1 MIPVSYNIRSLAVR
15 KTSTI
20 AALIG
25 IALVVI
31 IFSGSSMLNAGI
43 RRTLGNSGRAENAII
58 TRFGSDNELSSGIE
72 SSRVSTVISNPE
84 FVARDKQGN
93 YLGVGEVVIVIAADL
108 VHQKGQ
114 FTNVVVRGTPANVW
128 DFRDEVHIVKGRK
141 PTPGTDEVAIGKNV
155 PGRFRNIELDSTFEL
170 RTKRPAKVVGIF
182 DAGGSAFDSEIW
194 GDIDALRQAFRRE
207 GYVSSVRVRL
217 TSPAKLASFKTYVES
232 DKTMG
237 LAVERE
243 DKFYEK
249 QSEGMTLFF
258 GVMGG
263 LFAFFCCLGAIIGA
277 MITMYAQVQNR
288 AKEIGTLKALGFSR
302 GQILLSFLLES
313 VLLAVGGAAVGTVLS
328 FALGL
333 IKFPTMNMMTW
344 SEVTVTFDPNLP
356 TIMSAFVFAAVMG
369 ILGGFFPAW
378 RASKL
383 SAIEAM
389 RN

>member
-43 RRTLGNSGRAENAII
+43 RRTLGSSGRAENAII
-58 TRFGSDNELSSGIE
+58 SRFGSDNELSSGIE
-72 SSRVSTVISNPE
+72 VSRVQTVISNPE

-93 YLGVGEVVIVIAADL
+93 YMGVGEVVVVVAGDL
-108 VHQKGQ
+108 VHQKGK
-114 FTNVVVRGTPANVW
+114 FSNLVVRGVPPNVW
-128 DFRDEVHIVKGRK
+128 DFRDEVKIVKGRK
-141 PTPGTDEVAIGKNV
+141 PQPGTDEVAIGKNV
-155 PGRFRNIELDSTFEL
+155 PGRFVNVELDSTFEL
-170 RTKRPAKVVGIF
+170 RKNRPAKVVGIF
-182 DAGGSAFDSEIW
+182 DAGGSAFDSEVW
-194 GDIDALRQAFRRE
+194 GDIDAVRQGFRRE

-237 LAVERE
+237 LSVERE

-249 QSEGMTLFF
+249 QSEGMTMFF

-263 LFAFFCCLGAIIGA
+263 MFAFFCCLGAIIGA

-356 TIMSAFVFAAVMG
+356 TILFAFVFAAVMG